1 MGLKEKI
8 KSDPRLKKLVLR
20 LLSPR
25 NSMRPR
31 LWVRYLV
38 NPFFHK
44 RGKHT
49 RISRK
54 AMMDVM
60 PFNYFEIGAESTIE
74 RYTVLNNGM
83 GPVKIG
89 SNTFI
94 GINDVII
101 GPVTIGDEV
110 ILAQNV
116 VASGLN
122 HSYEDV
128 KTPIWRQACSTS
140 EIVLED
146 ECWIGANV
154 VITAGVRV
162 GKHAVVAGGSVVTKD
177 VPPYSI
183 VVGNPARVVKKYN
196 PETESWEKFVKNK
209 KQELDKALASI

>member
-1 MGLKEKI
+1 LFLVRNADNQELETGNWKLSLTIKKMGFQDKI
-8 KSDPRLKKLVLR
+8 KSNPSLKKLVLR

-31 LWVRYLV
+31 LWVRYLM

-60 PFNYFEIGAESTIE
+60 PFNYFEIGSESTIE
-74 RYTVLNNGM
+74 RYAVVNNGM

-101 GPVTIGDEV
+101 GPVVIGDEV

-128 KTPIWRQACSTS
+128 NTPIWRQACSTA
-140 EIVLED
+140 EIVMED

-154 VITAGVRV
+154 VITAGVRI

-177 VPPYSI
+177 IPPY
-183 VVGNPARVVKKYN
+183 
-196 PETESWEKFVKNK
+196 
-209 KQELDKALASI
+209 